1 MKLNEASEPGFY
13 VAEDD
18 EERLYLYEVLKN
30 TDEEW
35 LEEEPDAILLVDEWI
50 YVYTD
55 YDDRKVYES
64 NGTLQCIDLVD
75 SFNVIRLKDKFKMFG
90 ESGQYL
96 VQNKPTYKELYMQL
110 LEINKMLEQ
119 ENQEL
124 KDKLSKIKK
133 NKERNNENEGTL
145 KEVNK
150 MSKFII
156 QDKEA
161 GNYIDSFTTLK
172 EAQQA
177 LREYETQDKAE
188 GIYTPNFYGIIEADT
203 DR

>member
-1 MKLNEASEPGFY
+1 MKFNEVDESGFY
-13 VAEDD
+13 VTEDD
-18 EERLYLYEVLKN
+18 EDKLCIYEVFKN
-30 TDEEW
+30 S
-35 LEEEPDAILLVDEWI
+35 DAVWIVDEWI
-50 YVYTD
+50 YKYID
-55 YDDRKVYES
+55 YDDRKVYSTTRNVEPINCLDSS
-64 NGTLQCIDLVD
+64 NIIKLE
-75 SFNVIRLKDKFKMFG
+75 NKFKMFG
-90 ESGQYL
+90 EAGQYL
-96 VQNKPTYKELYMQL
+96 IEDKPTYKELYMQL

>member
-1 MKLNEASEPGFY
+1 
-13 VAEDD
+13 
-18 EERLYLYEVLKN
+18 
-30 TDEEW
+30 
-35 LEEEPDAILLVDEWI
+35 
-50 YVYTD
+50 
-55 YDDRKVYES
+55 
-64 NGTLQCIDLVD
+64 
-75 SFNVIRLKDKFKMFG
+75 
-90 ESGQYL
+90 
-96 VQNKPTYKELYMQL
+96 
-110 LEINKMLEQ
+110 
-119 ENQEL
+119 
-124 KDKLSKIKK
+124 
-133 NKERNNENEGTL
+133 
-145 KEVNK
+145 